1 MRFDIKKSHW
11 NKFEN
16 VYNWQSSCLA
26 SLFNAH
32 GFRGRD
38 KMIALLKMTFWH
50 SFSYMELFYY
60 CFCKF
65 DFNVFLNF
73 QIQNYC
79 IILSSSTEINCQGAN
94 AVHRMT
100 SLDGNVFSNTLPM
113 WGESTGHRWIPCR
126 KGKWY
131 RGVFASVWS
140 LLPGS
145 FCTCEL
151 LVCFTACFKRPP
163 LANDKLTVV

>member
-1 MRFDIKKSHW
+1 MRFHIKNHTEIKLKMYIIDNQVVS
-11 NKFEN
+11 
-16 VYNWQSSCLA
+16 A
-26 SLFNAH
+26 SMFNTH

-65 DFNVFLNF
+65 DFNVFLDNF

-79 IILSSSTEINCQGAN
+79 IILSSSTEINCRGAN

-100 SLDGNVFSNTLPM
+100 SLDGNVFSNTLPLLHKEKVIQR
-113 WGESTGHRWIPCR
+113 GICQCLIP
-126 KGKWY
+126 
-131 RGVFASVWS
+131 FAWFF
-140 LLPGS
+140 LH
-145 FCTCEL
+145 
-151 LVCFTACFKRPP
+151 A
-163 LANDKLTVV
+163 